1 MDSWRRSTC
10 DVLTQSLG
18 SLTSPTGAGRKTSGD
33 RKASHRVQEGPPTE
47 MRCNL
52 HHFVV
57 LGTDV

>member
-33 RKASHRVQEGPPTE
+33 RKASHRVQEGPPYRDE
-47 MRCNL
+47 
-52 HHFVV
+52 V
-57 LGTDV
+57 